1 MRGWGLF
8 TQDLTVSCVCILA
21 VLDVPVLG
29 SDHLVFST
37 IQVAPGREWNNPLA
51 GWRFLLIRQ
60 GSGSYV
66 ARSTSHPVGQGDAL
80 VLTSSTG
87 GLLQALPPNDLVAC
101 LFRFYPEQLIGL
113 LTLAEWRLLE
123 TIAIRPDGVRVFP
136 SKSPFARQYHQ
147 LACQP
152 SLADGLAQRCVVLQ
166 LVAALLAEERQAH
179 PPEASNHLSGGDR
192 VNDFI
197 THLSESQLQ
206 GLSVSDLAR
215 KCGYSRRHLNRL
227 FHKNFGRSIAGLK
240 MRMRLEKAAALLRAS
255 EGKII
260 DVAMECGFSHL
271 GMFSAKFKERFGANP
286 SEWRRTEQA
295 NHRDGKPITLP
306 DPAPERV
313 KAGKP
318 LSTPARNHLAR
329 ASAA

>member
-1 MRGWGLF
+1 
-8 TQDLTVSCVCILA
+8 
-21 VLDVPVLG
+21 VLG
-29 SDHLVFST
+29 NDHLVFST
-37 IQVAPGREWNNPLA
+37 IQVAPGREWNNPVA

-60 GSGSYV
+60 GHCSYV
-66 ARSTSHPVGQGDAL
+66 AQSTSHPVGQGDAL

-87 GLLQALPPNDLVAC
+87 GLLQAHPPNDLVAC
-101 LFRFYPEQLIGL
+101 LFRFYPGQLIGL

-123 TIAIRPDGVRVFP
+123 ALAIRPDGFRVFP
-136 SKSPFARQYHQ
+136 SKTPFARQYHQ

-166 LVAALLAEERQAH
+166 LVAALLAEERQTH
-179 PPEASNHLSGGDR
+179 PLEASHHLTADDR

-197 THLSESQLQ
+197 THLSESQFQ
-206 GLSVSDLAR
+206 DLSVGDLAR

-271 GMFSAKFKERFGANP
+271 GLFSAKFKERFGANP
-286 SEWRRTEQA
+286 SEWRRTEEA
-295 NHRDGKPITLP
+295 TDRDEKPIALAER
-306 DPAPERV
+306 APGPV

-318 LSTPARNHLAR
+318 QSTPARNHLAR

>member
-1 MRGWGLF
+1 
-8 TQDLTVSCVCILA
+8 
-21 VLDVPVLG
+21 VLG
-29 SDHLVFST
+29 NDHLVFST
-37 IQVAPGREWNNPLA
+37 IQVAPGREWNNPVA
-51 GWRFLLIRQ
+51 GWRFLLIRK
-60 GSGSYV
+60 GRGSYV
-66 ARSTSHPVGQGDAL
+66 AQSTSHPVGQGDAL

-87 GLLQALPPNDLVAC
+87 GLLQAHPPTDLVAC

-123 TIAIRPDGVRVFP
+123 TIAIRPDGLRVFP
-136 SKSPFARQYHQ
+136 SESPFARQYHN

-166 LVAALLAEERQAH
+166 LVAALLADESHAN
-179 PPEASNHLSGGDR
+179 PLEASHHLTAGDR

-206 GLSVSDLAR
+206 DLSVSELAR

-255 EGKII
+255 DGKII
-260 DVAMECGFSHL
+260 DVAMECGFTHP
-271 GMFSAKFKERFGANP
+271 GMFSARFKQRYGANP
-286 SEWRRTEQA
+286 SQWRRTEEA
-295 NHRDGKPITLP
+295 NPRDGKPIALAER
-306 DPAPERV
+306 APGPV

-318 LSTPARNHLAR
+318 QSTPARNRPAPV
-329 ASAA
+329 SAAQTLL